1 MFNTGEGDALMADM
15 PDTQDSL
22 IAQLRDANNFEAWE
36 SFAQIYRPIVYRLA
50 RARGLQ
56 HADADDLSQQVM
68 MSVARAIP
76 NWQREPQARFRH
88 WLARIVRNATIN
100 ALSRGRQDRA
110 AGGSDFLSLIHNVS
124 DASSEIEAQVE
135 TEYQRQVY
143 RRAAEIVRD
152 EVHEDSWRA
161 FVLTVVDGKTTTAVA
176 DQLGKTIGGIHAIRS
191 RIMRRLQDTVREL
204 MEADE

>member
-1 MFNTGEGDALMADM
+1 MADM

-22 IAQLRDANNFEAWE
+22 IAQLRDANNFDAWE
-36 SFAQIYRPIVYRLA
+36 AFAQIYRPVVYRLA

-110 AGGSDFLSLIHNVS
+110 AGGSDFLSAHP
-124 DASSEIEAQVE
+124 
-135 TEYQRQVY
+135 QRA
-143 RRAAEIVRD
+143 RRFQR
-152 EVHEDSWRA
+152 
-161 FVLTVVDGKTTTAVA
+161 
-176 DQLGKTIGGIHAIRS
+176 RS
-191 RIMRRLQDTVREL
+191 RRRSRPNTNDKSIVAPQRLCEMKCMRTRGGHLYSPLWTANGPQS
-204 MEADE
+204 